1 MERAAEA
8 AFLALYVPDWF
19 LVGAITLYV
28 AAWQYTAQA
37 VASFLGGLLNG
48 VLN

>member
-19 LVGAITLYV
+19 VIGAACLGVFGSLMFNY
-28 AAWQYTAQA
+28 QA
-37 VASFLGGLLNG
+37 VAFLKA
-48 VLN
+48 VFP